1 MLIKYK
7 SDCLQVLYFNFLA
20 FIYAF
25 WVTPELPTFKFA
37 AYELVIVNIEL
48 IRSITGLIRI

>member
-7 SDCLQVLYFNFLA
+7 SDCFQGLYFNFLA
-20 FIYAF
+20 LIYVF
-25 WVTPELPTFKFA
+25 GVTPELPTFKFA

-48 IRSITGLIRI
+48 IRSISGLIRI